1 MLNNAKEKKKD
12 LKIIMFE
19 FKVFK
24 TFLGGA
30 GAGTAF
36 KFRIRLHSNKGRF
49 LAVPAPQHCHK
60 HTCSAQL
67 FYPGS
72 NKLNYRYSNIFCYV
86 LHSTCINVYRI
97 FSTS

>member
-1 MLNNAKEKKKD
+1 
-12 LKIIMFE
+12 MFE

-72 NKLNYRYSNIFCYV
+72 NKLNYRYRKIFCYV
-86 LHSTCINVYRI
+86 LHSTCIYVEDFLYVEV
-97 FSTS
+97 S

>member
-36 KFRIRLHSNKGRF
+36 FRIRLHSNKGRF
-49 LAVPAPQHCHK
+49 VSWRFRLHNTAINTRVQH
-60 HTCSAQL
+60 
-67 FYPGS
+67 
-72 NKLNYRYSNIFCYV
+72 N
-86 LHSTCINVYRI
+86 
-97 FSTS
+97 FSTQAAIS